1 MHSLPLA
8 DPATAN
14 SAAQQPINQNQGN
27 TASNAGLGMVP
38 HALCDAGRLAAWWRR
53 CGKATFDSRKAE
65 RPLSSIFH
73 LILTEPSSY
82 RDKKVWGMIT
92 GVMEWPDEPAVHGDD
107 SLHLSYLY

>member
-38 HALCDAGRLAAWWRR
+38 NALRDAGSMVA
-53 CGKATFDSRKAE
+53 
-65 RPLSSIFH
+65 PLWQGRF
-73 LILTEPSSY
+73 
-82 RDKKVWGMIT
+82 
-92 GVMEWPDEPAVHGDD
+92 
-107 SLHLSYLY
+107 